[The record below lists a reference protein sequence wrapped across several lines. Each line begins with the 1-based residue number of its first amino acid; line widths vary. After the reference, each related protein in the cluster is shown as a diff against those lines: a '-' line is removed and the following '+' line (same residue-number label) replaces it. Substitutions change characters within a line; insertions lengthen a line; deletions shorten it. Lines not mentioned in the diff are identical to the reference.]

1 MLEECE
7 VTGERCSGADAGE
20 VLGVVVVVPADAPP
34 VLAARA
40 LDAPV
45 AAIVRLQKT
54 ALRMRNRKTTTS
66 FVGLRG

>member
-1 MLEECE
+1 MLEDRD
-7 VTGERCSGADAGE
+7 VTGKRCNAGGAGE
-20 VLGVVVVVPADAPP
+20 ALGVVVPPADAPP

>member
-20 VLGVVVVVPADAPP
+20 VLGVVVPADAPP

>member
-1 MLEECE
+1 MLEDRD
-7 VTGERCSGADAGE
+7 VTGERCNAGGAGE
-20 VLGVVVVVPADAPP
+20 ALGVVVVPPADAPP